1 MHILDEHL
9 YLAICFF
16 LFVFFVYRTVRRTI
30 LDTLDNKINEI
41 KHNVEEAKN
50 LKLEA
55 EDLLQKTMTEV
66 AGLKDLQ
73 HDIIQN
79 ANNDSDTAV
88 STLTKQM
95 QEELEIKKSAIQE
108 FIEDKKKK
116 AYDNLLHELNH
127 NALAV
132 VKEYLLTTNNAG
144 LTDIEIAKLLKKPI
158 K

>member
-30 LDTLDNKINEI
+30 LDTLDDKINEI

-55 EDLLQKTMTEV
+55 EDLLQKTITEV

-73 HDIIQN
+73 HDIIQT

-116 AYDNLLHELNH
+116 AYDSLLHELNN